1 MFGFR
6 RSLPP
11 PPPKLWIQKPAW
23 VSIVITAVVV
33 LVLGPVGF
41 IWNGMAEEQKEHR
54 NAIVQNQLAIK
65 EILTR
70 QQMLIEAPKNLTITG
85 PNATIKKV
93 EPKPSKP
100 VLSPEQFEKYMQMKP
115 EIQAKYKK
123 YLESRGYDVE
133 GL

>member
-1 MFGFR
+1 MFSFGR
-6 RSLPP
+6 TPP

-23 VSIVITAVVV
+23 VSIVITVVVV

-65 EILTR
+65 ELLTR
-70 QQMLIEAPKNLTITG
+70 QQMLIEAPKNLKITS
-85 PNATIKKV
+85 PNATIKKA
-93 EPKPSKP
+93 EPSKP
-100 VLSPEQFEKYMQMKP
+100 VLTPEQFEKYMQMKP

>member
-1 MFGFR
+1 MFGFT
-6 RSLPP
+6 RSPP

-23 VSIVITAVVV
+23 VSIVITVVVV
-33 LVLGPVGF
+33 LVLGPVGV

-65 EILTR
+65 ELLTR

-93 EPKPSKP
+93 EPKSSKP